1 LLWSKVFGAWA
12 WDWNWDG
19 MAVSFGSSLGDCLKW
34 RILKALEPLLSQEVV
49 SSSAQ
54 IALRTAHGDRN
65 RCMFG
70 ETG

>member
-1 LLWSKVFGAWA
+1 
-12 WDWNWDG
+12 

-34 RILKALEPLLSQEVV
+34 RILTALEPLLSQEVV

-65 RCMFG
+65 LCVFG